1 MTEEELAE
9 KKKYAGEKKPS
20 MKRRASSH
28 DYTERRFYMIT
39 LETEGRLPLFGHLA
53 GNPFAEAGSRDAPHI
68 VLSELGKAVQD
79 EWYGIPAFY
88 PQIDVIALQMMPDH
102 LHGILFVK
110 APIHVHLGQ
119 VISGFKAGCRKA
131 QRLLEAQAAPS
142 ASSAPGAAPAPSS
155 AAPASSAAAPAPSTD
170 AAKPRPTEKPGVVQ
184 LSPPSPQEAALP
196 LPKSAPPLPKPAPL
210 PKSPFRPLF
219 ARGYNDLILRTYDE
233 LAVWKNYL
241 LDNPRRLLMK
251 HARPDWLYPF
261 FDLKLGP
268 FTFNGIGN
276 RSLLTAPRRIAV
288 KLSRRLTDQQIEEAT
303 ARYLAE
309 ARQGAVLVSPAI
321 SPGEKRVMRA
331 AFDAGLSTIV
341 LLENGFTQLSKPHGE
356 QFNACFA
363 GHLLM
368 LSPWEHHNEKRTIT
382 RIQCEQLNQM
392 ALAIA
397 QTTKL

>member
-9 KKKYAGEKKPS
+9 KKKYAGQKKPS
-20 MKRRASSH
+20 MKRRASGH

-53 GNPFAEAGSRDAPHI
+53 GNPFAEAGSSDAPHI
-68 VLSELGKAVQD
+68 ILSELGKAVQD
-79 EWYGIPAFY
+79 EWFSIPAFY
-88 PQIDVIALQMMPDH
+88 PQIDVIALQMMPVH

-110 APIHVHLGQ
+110 APIPLHLGQ

-131 QRLLEAQAAPS
+131 QRRLEAQAAPS
-142 ASSAPGAAPAPSS
+142 APGAAPS
-155 AAPASSAAAPAPSTD
+155 SSAAAPAQQSG
-170 AAKPRPTEKPGVVQ
+170 A
-184 LSPPSPQEAALP
+184 LPPSPQEAV
-196 LPKSAPPLPKPAPL
+196 SPLPKPSSPL
-210 PKSPFRPLF
+210 PHPAPPFRPLF

-233 LAVWKNYL
+233 LTVWKNYL

-261 FDLKLGP
+261 FGLKLGP

-341 LLENGFTQLSKPHGE
+341 LMENGFTQLSKPHGE
-356 QFNACFA
+356 QFNACSA
-363 GHLLM
+363 GRLLM
-368 LSPWEHHNEKRTIT
+368 LSPWEHHNEKHTIT
-382 RIQCEQLNQM
+382 RVQCEQLNQM

-397 QTTKL
+397 QPTKL

>member
-1 MTEEELAE
+1 MTEEELAK

-20 MKRRASSH
+20 MKRRANGH

-53 GNPFAEAGSRDAPHI
+53 GNPFAEAGSSDAPHI

-79 EWYGIPAFY
+79 EWFSIPAFY

-102 LHGILFVK
+102 MHGILFVK
-110 APIHVHLGQ
+110 APIPVHLGQ
-119 VISGFKAGCRKA
+119 VITGFKAGCRKA
-131 QRLLEAQAAPS
+131 QRRLDAQAAP
-142 ASSAPGAAPAPSS
+142 AAPTMTD
-155 AAPASSAAAPAPSTD
+155 AAATD
-170 AAKPRPTEKPGVVQ
+170 AAKPRPTEKPALAQQSGA
-184 LSPPSPQEAALP
+184 LPPSPQEAVSPLPSQPSPLPSQAPP
-196 LPKSAPPLPKPAPL
+196 LPKSAP
-210 PKSPFRPLF
+210 SIRPIF

-233 LAVWKNYL
+233 LTVWKNYL

-261 FDLKLGP
+261 FGLKLGP

-309 ARQGAVLVSPAI
+309 ASQGAVLVSPAI

-331 AFDAGLSTIV
+331 AFDAGLPTIV

-356 QFNACFA
+356 QFNACST
-363 GHLLM
+363 GRLLM
-368 LSPWEHHNEKRTIT
+368 LSPWEHHNEKHSIT

-397 QTTKL
+397 QSTKL

>member
-20 MKRRASSH
+20 MKRRASGH

-53 GNPFAEAGSRDAPHI
+53 GNPFAEAGSSDAPHI
-68 VLSELGKAVQD
+68 VLSEIGKAVQD
-79 EWYGIPAFY
+79 EWFAIPAFY

-110 APIHVHLGQ
+110 APIPVHLGQ

-142 ASSAPGAAPAPSS
+142 ASSASSAPGAAPAPSS
-155 AAPASSAAAPAPSTD
+155 AAPAPPTD

-196 LPKSAPPLPKPAPL
+196 LPKSDPPLPKPAPL

-261 FDLKLGP
+261 FGLKLGP

-288 KLSRRLTDQQIEEAT
+288 KLSRRLTDQQIDEAT
-303 ARYLAE
+303 TRYLAE

-356 QFNACFA
+356 QFNACSA
-363 GHLLM
+363 GRLLM

-397 QTTKL
+397 QPTKL

>member
-9 KKKYAGEKKPS
+9 KKKYVGEKKPS
-20 MKRRASSH
+20 MKRRASGH
-28 DYTERRFYMIT
+28 NYTERRFYMIT

-53 GNPFAEAGSRDAPHI
+53 GNPFAEAGSSDAPHI

-79 EWYGIPAFY
+79 EWFSIPAFY

-102 LHGILFVK
+102 MHGILFVK
-110 APIHVHLGQ
+110 APIPVHLGQ
-119 VISGFKAGCRKA
+119 VITGFKAGCRKA
-131 QRLLEAQAAPS
+131 QRRLDAQAAP
-142 ASSAPGAAPAPSS
+142 AAPTMTD
-155 AAPASSAAAPAPSTD
+155 AAATD
-170 AAKPRPTEKPGVVQ
+170 AAKPRPTEKPALAQQSGA
-184 LSPPSPQEAALP
+184 LPPSPQEAVSPLPSQPSPLPSQAPP
-196 LPKSAPPLPKPAPL
+196 LPKSAP
-210 PKSPFRPLF
+210 SIRPIF

-233 LAVWKNYL
+233 LTVWKNYL

-288 KLSRRLTDQQIEEAT
+288 KLSRRLTEQQIEEAT

-331 AFDAGLSTIV
+331 AFDAGLPTIV

-356 QFNACFA
+356 QFNACST
-363 GHLLM
+363 GRLLM

-382 RIQCEQLNQM
+382 RAQCEQLNQM

-397 QTTKL
+397 QPPKL

>member
-1 MTEEELAE
+1 MNLNLRYIMTEEELAE

-20 MKRRASSH
+20 MKRRASGH

-39 LETEGRLPLFGHLA
+39 IETEGRLPLFGHLT
-53 GNPFAEAGSRDAPHI
+53 GNPFAEAGSSDAPHI
-68 VLSELGKAVQD
+68 VLSELGKAVED
-79 EWYGIPAFY
+79 EWFAIPAFY

-102 LHGILFVK
+102 MHGILFVK
-110 APIHVHLGQ
+110 APLPIHLGQ
-119 VISGFKAGCRKA
+119 VITGFKAGCRKA
-131 QRLLEAQAAPS
+131 QRRLL
-142 ASSAPGAAPAPSS
+142 
-155 AAPASSAAAPAPSTD
+155 
-170 AAKPRPTEKPGVVQ
+170 
-184 LSPPSPQEAALP
+184 SPQEAV
-196 LPKSAPPLPKPAPL
+196 PPLPKPAPPL
-210 PKSPFRPLF
+210 RPLF

-233 LAVWKNYL
+233 LTVWKNYL

-261 FDLKLGP
+261 FGLKLGP

-303 ARYLAE
+303 SRYLEE

-356 QFNACFA
+356 QFNACSA
-363 GHLLM
+363 GRLLM

-382 RIQCEQLNQM
+382 RVQCEQLNQM

-397 QTTKL
+397 QSTKL

>member
-1 MTEEELAE
+1 MILNLRYIMTEEELAE
-9 KKKYAGEKKPS
+9 KKKYAGQKKPS
-20 MKRRASSH
+20 MKRRASGH

-53 GNPFAEAGSRDAPHI
+53 GNPFAEAGSSDAPHI
-68 VLSELGKAVQD
+68 ILSELGKAVQD
-79 EWYGIPAFY
+79 EWFSIPAFY

-110 APIHVHLGQ
+110 APIPLHLGQ

-131 QRLLEAQAAPS
+131 QRRLEAQAAP
-142 ASSAPGAAPAPSS
+142 
-155 AAPASSAAAPAPSTD
+155 AAAPTTD
-170 AAKPRPTEKPGVVQ
+170 AAKPRPTEKPALAQQSGA
-184 LSPPSPQEAALP
+184 LPPSPQEAV
-196 LPKSAPPLPKPAPL
+196 SPLPKPSSPL
-210 PKSPFRPLF
+210 PHPAPPFRPLF

-233 LAVWKNYL
+233 LTVWKNYL

-261 FDLKLGP
+261 FGLKLGP

-309 ARQGAVLVSPAI
+309 ASQGAVLVSPAI

-331 AFDAGLSTIV
+331 AFDAGFPTIV

-356 QFNACFA
+356 QFNACSA
-363 GHLLM
+363 GRLLM
-368 LSPWEHHNEKRTIT
+368 LSPWEHHNEKHTIT
-382 RIQCEQLNQM
+382 RVQCEQLNQM

-397 QTTKL
+397 QPTKL

>member
-1 MTEEELAE
+1 MILNLRYIMTEEELAE
-9 KKKYAGEKKPS
+9 KKKYAGQKKPS
-20 MKRRASSH
+20 MKRRASGH

-53 GNPFAEAGSRDAPHI
+53 GNPFAEAGSSDAPHI
-68 VLSELGKAVQD
+68 ILSELGKAVQD
-79 EWYGIPAFY
+79 EWFSIPAFY

-110 APIHVHLGQ
+110 APIPLHLGQ

-131 QRLLEAQAAPS
+131 QRRLEAQAAP
-142 ASSAPGAAPAPSS
+142 
-155 AAPASSAAAPAPSTD
+155 AAAPTTD
-170 AAKPRPTEKPGVVQ
+170 AAKPRPTEKPALAQQSGA
-184 LSPPSPQEAALP
+184 LPPSPQEAV
-196 LPKSAPPLPKPAPL
+196 SPLPKPSSPL
-210 PKSPFRPLF
+210 PHPPPPFRPLF

-233 LAVWKNYL
+233 LTVWKNYL

-261 FDLKLGP
+261 FGLKLGP

-309 ARQGAVLVSPAI
+309 ASQGAVLVSPAI

-331 AFDAGLSTIV
+331 AFDAGFPTIV

-356 QFNACFA
+356 QFNACSA
-363 GHLLM
+363 GRLLM
-368 LSPWEHHNEKRTIT
+368 LSPWEHHNEKHTIT
-382 RIQCEQLNQM
+382 RVQCEQLNQM

-397 QTTKL
+397 QPTKL

>member
-1 MTEEELAE
+1 MILNLRYIMTEEELAE
-9 KKKYAGEKKPS
+9 KKKYAGQKKPS
-20 MKRRASSH
+20 MKRRASGH

-53 GNPFAEAGSRDAPHI
+53 GNPFAEAGSSDAPHI
-68 VLSELGKAVQD
+68 ILSELGKAVQD
-79 EWYGIPAFY
+79 EWFSIPAFY

-110 APIHVHLGQ
+110 APIPLHLGQ

-131 QRLLEAQAAPS
+131 QRRLEAQAAP
-142 ASSAPGAAPAPSS
+142 
-155 AAPASSAAAPAPSTD
+155 AAAPTTD
-170 AAKPRPTEKPGVVQ
+170 AAKPRPTEKPALAQQSGA
-184 LSPPSPQEAALP
+184 LPPSPQEAV
-196 LPKSAPPLPKPAPL
+196 SPLPKPSSPL
-210 PKSPFRPLF
+210 PHPAPPFRPLF

-233 LAVWKNYL
+233 LTVWKNYL

-261 FDLKLGP
+261 FGLKLGP

-341 LLENGFTQLSKPHGE
+341 LMENGFTQLSKPHGE
-356 QFNACFA
+356 QFNACSA
-363 GHLLM
+363 GRLLM

-397 QTTKL
+397 QPTKL

>member
-9 KKKYAGEKKPS
+9 KKKHAGEKKPS
-20 MKRRASSH
+20 MKRRASGH

-53 GNPFAEAGSRDAPHI
+53 GNPFAEAGSSDAPHI
-68 VLSELGKAVQD
+68 ILSELGKAVQD
-79 EWYGIPAFY
+79 EWFSIPAFY

-110 APIHVHLGQ
+110 APIPVHLSQ
-119 VISGFKAGCRKA
+119 VITGFKAGCRKA
-131 QRLLEAQAAPS
+131 QRRLLSPQEAVSPF
-142 ASSAPGAAPAPSS
+142 PKPAPAPSP
-155 AAPASSAAAPAPSTD
+155 AAPTAPSTVAAATD
-170 AAKPRPTEKPGVVQ
+170 AAKPHPTEKPALAQQSGAM
-184 LSPPSPQEAALP
+184 PPSPQEAVSLLPKPSAP
-196 LPKSAPPLPKPAPL
+196 LPKSAP
-210 PKSPFRPLF
+210 SIRPIF

-233 LAVWKNYL
+233 LTVWKNYL

-261 FDLKLGP
+261 FGLKLGP
-268 FTFNGIGN
+268 YIFNGIGN

-288 KLSRRLTDQQIEEAT
+288 KLPRRLTEQQIEEAT

-309 ARQGAVLVSPAI
+309 ARQRAVLVSPAI

-331 AFDAGLSTIV
+331 AFDAGLPTIV
-341 LLENGFTQLSKPHGE
+341 LLENGFTLLSKPHGE
-356 QFNACFA
+356 QFNACSA
-363 GHLLM
+363 GRLLM

-382 RIQCEQLNQM
+382 RAQCEQLNQM

-397 QTTKL
+397 QPPKL

>member
-20 MKRRASSH
+20 MKRRASGH

-53 GNPFAEAGSRDAPHI
+53 GNPFAEAGSSDAPHI
-68 VLSELGKAVQD
+68 ILSELGKAVQD
-79 EWYGIPAFY
+79 EWFSIPAFY

-110 APIHVHLGQ
+110 APIPVHLGQ

-131 QRLLEAQAAPS
+131 QRRLDAQAAP
-142 ASSAPGAAPAPSS
+142 AAPTMTD
-155 AAPASSAAAPAPSTD
+155 AAATD
-170 AAKPRPTEKPGVVQ
+170 AAKPRPTEKPALAQQSGAM
-184 LSPPSPQEAALP
+184 PPSPQEAVSLLPKPSAP
-196 LPKSAPPLPKPAPL
+196 LPKSAP
-210 PKSPFRPLF
+210 SIRPIF

-233 LAVWKNYL
+233 LTVWKNYL

-261 FDLKLGP
+261 FGLKLGP
-268 FTFNGIGN
+268 YTFNGIGN

-288 KLSRRLTDQQIEEAT
+288 KLSRRLTEQQIEAET
-303 ARYLAE
+303 ARYLEE

-331 AFDAGLSTIV
+331 AFDAGFPTIV

-356 QFNACFA
+356 QFNACSA
-363 GHLLM
+363 GRLLM
-368 LSPWEHHNEKRTIT
+368 LSPWEHHNEKHTIT
-382 RIQCEQLNQM
+382 RVQCEQLNQM

-397 QTTKL
+397 QPTKL

>member
-9 KKKYAGEKKPS
+9 KKKYAGQKKPS
-20 MKRRASSH
+20 MKRRASGH

-53 GNPFAEAGSRDAPHI
+53 GNPFAEAGSSDAPHI
-68 VLSELGKAVQD
+68 ILSELGKAVQD
-79 EWYGIPAFY
+79 EWFSIPAFY

-110 APIHVHLGQ
+110 APIPLHLGQ

-131 QRLLEAQAAPS
+131 QRRLEAQAAP
-142 ASSAPGAAPAPSS
+142 
-155 AAPASSAAAPAPSTD
+155 AAAPTTD
-170 AAKPRPTEKPGVVQ
+170 AAKPRPTEKPALAQQSGA
-184 LSPPSPQEAALP
+184 LPPSPQEAV
-196 LPKSAPPLPKPAPL
+196 SPLPKPSSPL
-210 PKSPFRPLF
+210 PHPAPPFRPLF

-233 LAVWKNYL
+233 LTVWKNYL

-261 FDLKLGP
+261 FGLKLGP

-309 ARQGAVLVSPAI
+309 ASQGAVLVSPAI

-331 AFDAGLSTIV
+331 AFDAGFPTIV

-356 QFNACFA
+356 QFNACSA
-363 GHLLM
+363 GRLLM
-368 LSPWEHHNEKRTIT
+368 LSPWEHHNEKHTIT
-382 RIQCEQLNQM
+382 RVQCEQLNQM

-397 QTTKL
+397 QPTKL

>member
-1 MTEEELAE
+1 MILNLRYIMTEEELAE
-9 KKKYAGEKKPS
+9 KKKYAGQKKPS
-20 MKRRASSH
+20 MKRRASGH

-53 GNPFAEAGSRDAPHI
+53 GNPFAEAGSSDAPHI
-68 VLSELGKAVQD
+68 ILSELGKAVQD
-79 EWYGIPAFY
+79 EWFSIPAFY

-110 APIHVHLGQ
+110 APIPLHLGQ

-131 QRLLEAQAAPS
+131 QRRLEAQAAP
-142 ASSAPGAAPAPSS
+142 
-155 AAPASSAAAPAPSTD
+155 AAAPTTD
-170 AAKPRPTEKPGVVQ
+170 AAKPRPTEKPALAQQSGA
-184 LSPPSPQEAALP
+184 LPPSPQEAV
-196 LPKSAPPLPKPAPL
+196 SPLPKPSSPL
-210 PKSPFRPLF
+210 PHPAPPFRPLF

-233 LAVWKNYL
+233 LTVWKNYL

-261 FDLKLGP
+261 FGLKLGP

-309 ARQGAVLVSPAI
+309 ASQGAVLVSPAI

-331 AFDAGLSTIV
+331 AFDAGFPTIV
-341 LLENGFTQLSKPHGE
+341 LMENGFTQLSKPHGE
-356 QFNACFA
+356 QFNACSA
-363 GHLLM
+363 GRLLM

-397 QTTKL
+397 QPTKL

>member
-1 MTEEELAE
+1 MILNLRYIMTEEELAE
-9 KKKYAGEKKPS
+9 KKKYAGQKKPS
-20 MKRRASSH
+20 MKRRASGH

-53 GNPFAEAGSRDAPHI
+53 GNPFAEAGSSDAPHI
-68 VLSELGKAVQD
+68 ILSELGKAVQD
-79 EWYGIPAFY
+79 EWFSIPAFY

-110 APIHVHLGQ
+110 APIPLHLGQ

-131 QRLLEAQAAPS
+131 QRRLEAQAAP
-142 ASSAPGAAPAPSS
+142 
-155 AAPASSAAAPAPSTD
+155 AAAPTTD
-170 AAKPRPTEKPGVVQ
+170 AAKPRPTEKPALAQQSGA
-184 LSPPSPQEAALP
+184 LPPSPQEAV
-196 LPKSAPPLPKPAPL
+196 SPLPKPSSPL
-210 PKSPFRPLF
+210 PHPAPPFRPLF

-233 LAVWKNYL
+233 LTVWKNYL

-261 FDLKLGP
+261 FGLKLGP

-309 ARQGAVLVSPAI
+309 ASQGAVLVSPAI

-331 AFDAGLSTIV
+331 AFDAGFPTIV

-356 QFNACFA
+356 QFNACSA
-363 GHLLM
+363 GRLLM
-368 LSPWEHHNEKRTIT
+368 LSPWEHHNEKHTIT

-397 QTTKL
+397 QPTKL

>member
-20 MKRRASSH
+20 MKRRASGH

-39 LETEGRLPLFGHLA
+39 LETEDRLPLFGHLA
-53 GNPFAEAGSRDAPHI
+53 GNPFAEAGSSDAPHI
-68 VLSELGKAVQD
+68 VLSELGKAVQT
-79 EWYGIPAFY
+79 EWFAIPAFY

-110 APIHVHLGQ
+110 APLPTHLGQ
-119 VISGFKAGCRKA
+119 VITGFKAGCRKA
-131 QRLLEAQAAPS
+131 QRRLAAQAA
-142 ASSAPGAAPAPSS
+142 AA
-155 AAPASSAAAPAPSTD
+155 TD
-170 AAKPRPTEKPGVVQ
+170 AAKPRPTEKPAPPHQSG
-184 LSPPSPQEAALP
+184 LLPPSPQEAVSPLPTPAPSQQSGALP
-196 LPKSAPPLPKPAPL
+196 PSPQKAVSPLPKPA
-210 PKSPFRPLF
+210 SPAPSLF

-233 LAVWKNYL
+233 LTVWKNYL

-268 FTFNGIGN
+268 YTFNGIGN
-276 RSLLTAPRRIAV
+276 RSLLAAPRRIAV

-331 AFDAGLSTIV
+331 AFDAGVPTIV

-356 QFNACFA
+356 QFNACSA
-363 GHLLM
+363 GRLLM
-368 LSPWEHHNEKRTIT
+368 LSPWEHHNQKRIIT
-382 RIQCEQLNQM
+382 RVQCEQLNQM

-397 QTTKL
+397 QPTNIG

>member
-53 GNPFAEAGSRDAPHI
+53 GNPFAEAGSSDAPHI
-68 VLSELGKAVQD
+68 ILSELGKAVQD
-79 EWYGIPAFY
+79 EWFSIPAFY

-110 APIHVHLGQ
+110 APIPLHLGQ

-131 QRLLEAQAAPS
+131 QRRLEAQA
-142 ASSAPGAAPAPSS
+142 ASSAPGAAPS
-155 AAPASSAAAPAPSTD
+155 SSAAAPAPSTD

-184 LSPPSPQEAALP
+184 LSPPSPQEAAPP
-196 LPKSAPPLPKPAPL
+196 LPKSAPPLPPP
-210 PKSPFRPLF
+210 PPPFRPLF

-233 LAVWKNYL
+233 LTVWKNYL

-261 FDLKLGP
+261 FGLKLGP

-341 LLENGFTQLSKPHGE
+341 LMENGFTQLSKPHGE
-356 QFNACFA
+356 QFNACSA
-363 GHLLM
+363 GRLLM

-397 QTTKL
+397 QPTKL

>member
-1 MTEEELAE
+1 MILNLRYIMTEEELAE

-20 MKRRASSH
+20 MKRRASGH

-53 GNPFAEAGSRDAPHI
+53 GNPFAEAGSSDAPHI
-68 VLSELGKAVQD
+68 VLSEIGKAVQD
-79 EWYGIPAFY
+79 EWFSIPAFY

-110 APIHVHLGQ
+110 APIPLHLGQ

-131 QRLLEAQAAPS
+131 QRRLEAQAAP
-142 ASSAPGAAPAPSS
+142 
-155 AAPASSAAAPAPSTD
+155 AAAPTTD
-170 AAKPRPTEKPGVVQ
+170 AAKPRPTEKPALAQQSGA
-184 LSPPSPQEAALP
+184 LPPSPQEAV
-196 LPKSAPPLPKPAPL
+196 SPLPKPSSPL
-210 PKSPFRPLF
+210 PHPAPPIRPLF

-233 LAVWKNYL
+233 LTVWKNYL

-261 FDLKLGP
+261 FGLKLGP

-309 ARQGAVLVSPAI
+309 ASQGAVLVSPAI

-331 AFDAGLSTIV
+331 AFDAGFPTIV

-356 QFNACFA
+356 QFNACSA
-363 GHLLM
+363 GRLLM
-368 LSPWEHHNEKRTIT
+368 LSPWEHHNEKHTIT
-382 RIQCEQLNQM
+382 RVQCEQLNQM

-397 QTTKL
+397 QPTKL

>member
-20 MKRRASSH
+20 MKRRASGH

-53 GNPFAEAGSRDAPHI
+53 GNPFAEAGSSDAPHI
-68 VLSELGKAVQD
+68 ILSELGKAVQD
-79 EWYGIPAFY
+79 EWFSIPAFY

-102 LHGILFVK
+102 MHGILFVK
-110 APIHVHLGQ
+110 APIPLHLGQ
-119 VISGFKAGCRKA
+119 VITGFKAGCRKA
-131 QRLLEAQAAPS
+131 QRRLEAQAAPS
-142 ASSAPGAAPAPSS
+142 AAASPSALAPAP
-155 AAPASSAAAPAPSTD
+155 PTD

-184 LSPPSPQEAALP
+184 VSPPSPQEAVSP
-196 LPKSAPPLPKPAPL
+196 LPNPASPLPNPAPQL
-210 PKSPFRPLF
+210 PNPAPQLPSPSLF

-233 LAVWKNYL
+233 LTVWKNYL

-261 FDLKLGP
+261 FGLKLGP
-268 FTFNGIGN
+268 YTFNDIGN

-288 KLSRRLTDQQIEEAT
+288 KLSRRLTEQQIEAET
-303 ARYLAE
+303 ARYLEE
-309 ARQGAVLVSPAI
+309 ASQGAVLVSPAI

-356 QFNACFA
+356 QFNACSA
-363 GHLLM
+363 GRLLM
-368 LSPWEHHNEKRTIT
+368 LSPWEHHNEKHTIT
-382 RIQCEQLNQM
+382 RVQCEQLNQM

-397 QTTKL
+397 QPTKL

>member
-20 MKRRASSH
+20 MKRRASGH

-53 GNPFAEAGSRDAPHI
+53 GNPFAEAGSSDAPHI
-68 VLSELGKAVQD
+68 VLSEIGKAVQD
-79 EWYGIPAFY
+79 EWFSIPAFY

-110 APIHVHLGQ
+110 APIPLHLGQ
-119 VISGFKAGCRKA
+119 VITGFKAGCRKA
-131 QRLLEAQAAPS
+131 QRRLEAQAAP
-142 ASSAPGAAPAPSS
+142 
-155 AAPASSAAAPAPSTD
+155 AAAPTTD
-170 AAKPRPTEKPGVVQ
+170 AAKPRPTEKPALAQQSGA
-184 LSPPSPQEAALP
+184 LPPSPQEAV
-196 LPKSAPPLPKPAPL
+196 SPLPKPSSPL
-210 PKSPFRPLF
+210 PHPAPPIRPLF

-233 LAVWKNYL
+233 LTVWKNYL

-261 FDLKLGP
+261 FGLKLGP

-288 KLSRRLTDQQIEEAT
+288 KLSRRLTEQQIEEAT

-309 ARQGAVLVSPAI
+309 ASQGAVLVSPAI

-331 AFDAGLSTIV
+331 AFDAGFPTIV

-356 QFNACFA
+356 QFNACSA
-363 GHLLM
+363 GRLLM
-368 LSPWEHHNEKRTIT
+368 LSPWEHHNEKHTIT
-382 RIQCEQLNQM
+382 RVQCEQLNQM

-397 QTTKL
+397 QPTKL

>member
-1 MTEEELAE
+1 MILNLRYIMTEEELAE
-9 KKKYAGEKKPS
+9 KKKYAGQKKPS
-20 MKRRASSH
+20 MKRRASGH

-53 GNPFAEAGSRDAPHI
+53 GNPFAEAGSSDAPHI
-68 VLSELGKAVQD
+68 ILSELGKAVQD
-79 EWYGIPAFY
+79 EWFSIPAFY

-110 APIHVHLGQ
+110 APIPLHLGQ

-131 QRLLEAQAAPS
+131 QRRLEAQAAPS
-142 ASSAPGAAPAPSS
+142 APGAAPS
-155 AAPASSAAAPAPSTD
+155 SSAAAPAQQSG
-170 AAKPRPTEKPGVVQ
+170 A
-184 LSPPSPQEAALP
+184 LPPSPQEAV
-196 LPKSAPPLPKPAPL
+196 SPLPKPSSPL
-210 PKSPFRPLF
+210 PHPAPPFRPLF

-233 LAVWKNYL
+233 LTVWKNYL

-261 FDLKLGP
+261 FGLKLGP

-341 LLENGFTQLSKPHGE
+341 LMENGFTQLSKPHGE
-356 QFNACFA
+356 QFNACSA
-363 GHLLM
+363 GRLLM
-368 LSPWEHHNEKRTIT
+368 LSPWEHHNEKHTIT
-382 RIQCEQLNQM
+382 RVQCEQLNQM

-397 QTTKL
+397 QPTKL

>member
-1 MTEEELAE
+1 MILNLRYIMTEEELAE
-9 KKKYAGEKKPS
+9 KKKYAGQKKPS
-20 MKRRASSH
+20 MKRRASGH

-53 GNPFAEAGSRDAPHI
+53 GNPFAEAGSSDAPHI
-68 VLSELGKAVQD
+68 ILSELGKAVQD
-79 EWYGIPAFY
+79 EWFSIPAFY

-110 APIHVHLGQ
+110 APIPLHLGQ

-131 QRLLEAQAAPS
+131 QRRLEAQAAP
-142 ASSAPGAAPAPSS
+142 
-155 AAPASSAAAPAPSTD
+155 AAAPTTD
-170 AAKPRPTEKPGVVQ
+170 AAKPRPTEKPALAQQSGA
-184 LSPPSPQEAALP
+184 LPPSPQEAV
-196 LPKSAPPLPKPAPL
+196 SPLPKPSSPL
-210 PKSPFRPLF
+210 PHPAPPFPPLF

-233 LAVWKNYL
+233 LTVWKNYL

-261 FDLKLGP
+261 FGLKLGP

-309 ARQGAVLVSPAI
+309 ASQGAVLVSPAI

-331 AFDAGLSTIV
+331 AFDAGFPTIV
-341 LLENGFTQLSKPHGE
+341 LMENGFTQLSKPHGE
-356 QFNACFA
+356 QFNACSA
-363 GHLLM
+363 GRLLM

-397 QTTKL
+397 QPTKL

>member
-9 KKKYAGEKKPS
+9 KKKYAGQKKPS
-20 MKRRASSH
+20 MKRRASGH

-53 GNPFAEAGSRDAPHI
+53 GNPFAEAGSSDAPHI
-68 VLSELGKAVQD
+68 ILSELGKAVQD
-79 EWYGIPAFY
+79 EWFSIPAFY

-110 APIHVHLGQ
+110 APIPLHLGQ

-131 QRLLEAQAAPS
+131 QRRLEAQAAP
-142 ASSAPGAAPAPSS
+142 
-155 AAPASSAAAPAPSTD
+155 AAAPTTD
-170 AAKPRPTEKPGVVQ
+170 AAKPRPTEKPALAQQSGA
-184 LSPPSPQEAALP
+184 LPPSPQEAV
-196 LPKSAPPLPKPAPL
+196 SPLPKPSSPL
-210 PKSPFRPLF
+210 PHPAPPFRPLF

-233 LAVWKNYL
+233 LTVWKNYL

-261 FDLKLGP
+261 FGLKLGP

-309 ARQGAVLVSPAI
+309 ASQGAVLVSPAI

-331 AFDAGLSTIV
+331 AFDAGFPTIV

-356 QFNACFA
+356 QFNACSA
-363 GHLLM
+363 GRLLM
-368 LSPWEHHNEKRTIT
+368 LSPWEHHNEKHTIT

-397 QTTKL
+397 QPTKL

>member
-20 MKRRASSH
+20 MKRRASGH

-53 GNPFAEAGSRDAPHI
+53 GNPFAEAGSSDAPHI
-68 VLSELGKAVQD
+68 ILSELGKAVQD
-79 EWYGIPAFY
+79 EWFGIPAFY

-110 APIHVHLGQ
+110 APIPVHLGQ
-119 VISGFKAGCRKA
+119 VITGFKAGCRKA
-131 QRLLEAQAAPS
+131 QRRLDAQAAP
-142 ASSAPGAAPAPSS
+142 AAPTMTD
-155 AAPASSAAAPAPSTD
+155 AAATD
-170 AAKPRPTEKPGVVQ
+170 AAKPRPTEKPALAHQSGAM
-184 LSPPSPQEAALP
+184 PPSPQEAVSP
-196 LPKSAPPLPKPAPL
+196 LPKSAP
-210 PKSPFRPLF
+210 SIRPIF

-233 LAVWKNYL
+233 LTVWKNYL

-261 FDLKLGP
+261 FGLKLGP
-268 FTFNGIGN
+268 YIFNGIGN

-331 AFDAGLSTIV
+331 AFDAGLPTIV

-356 QFNACFA
+356 QFNACSA
-363 GHLLM
+363 GRLLM

-382 RIQCEQLNQM
+382 RAQCEQLNQM

-397 QTTKL
+397 QPPKL

>member
-53 GNPFAEAGSRDAPHI
+53 GNPFAEAGGSDAPHI

-79 EWYGIPAFY
+79 EWFSIPAFY

-110 APIHVHLGQ
+110 APIPLHLGQ

-131 QRLLEAQAAPS
+131 QRLLEAQATPS
-142 ASSAPGAAPAPSS
+142 ASSAHGAAPS
-155 AAPASSAAAPAPSTD
+155 SSAAASAPPTD

-196 LPKSAPPLPKPAPL
+196 LPKSALPL

-261 FDLKLGP
+261 FGLKLGP

-341 LLENGFTQLSKPHGE
+341 LMENGFTQLSKPHGE
-356 QFNACFA
+356 QFNACSA
-363 GHLLM
+363 GRLLM

-397 QTTKL
+397 QPTKL

>member
-1 MTEEELAE
+1 MILNLRYIMTEEELAE

-20 MKRRASSH
+20 MKRRASGH

-53 GNPFAEAGSRDAPHI
+53 GNPFAEAGSSDAPHI
-68 VLSELGKAVQD
+68 VLSEIGKAVQD
-79 EWYGIPAFY
+79 EWFSIPAFY

-110 APIHVHLGQ
+110 APIPLHLGQ

-131 QRLLEAQAAPS
+131 QRRLEAQAAP
-142 ASSAPGAAPAPSS
+142 
-155 AAPASSAAAPAPSTD
+155 AAAPTTD
-170 AAKPRPTEKPGVVQ
+170 AAKPRPTEKPALAQQSGA
-184 LSPPSPQEAALP
+184 LPPSPQEAV
-196 LPKSAPPLPKPAPL
+196 SPLPKPSSPL
-210 PKSPFRPLF
+210 PHPAPPFRPLF

-233 LAVWKNYL
+233 LTVWKNYL

-261 FDLKLGP
+261 FGLKLGP

-309 ARQGAVLVSPAI
+309 ASQGAVLVSPAI

-331 AFDAGLSTIV
+331 AFDAGFPTIV

-356 QFNACFA
+356 QFNACSA
-363 GHLLM
+363 GRLLM
-368 LSPWEHHNEKRTIT
+368 LSPWEHHNEKHTIT
-382 RIQCEQLNQM
+382 RVQCEQLNQM

-397 QTTKL
+397 QPTKL

>member
-20 MKRRASSH
+20 MKRRASGH

-39 LETEGRLPLFGHLA
+39 LETEDRLPLFGHLA
-53 GNPFAEAGSRDAPHI
+53 GNPFAEAGSSDAPHI
-68 VLSELGKAVQD
+68 VLSELGKAVQT
-79 EWYGIPAFY
+79 EWFAIPAFY

-110 APIHVHLGQ
+110 APIPVHLGQ
-119 VISGFKAGCRKA
+119 VIAGFKAGCRKA
-131 QRLLEAQAAPS
+131 QRRLAAQAA
-142 ASSAPGAAPAPSS
+142 AA
-155 AAPASSAAAPAPSTD
+155 TD
-170 AAKPRPTEKPGVVQ
+170 AAKPRPTEKPAPPHQSG
-184 LSPPSPQEAALP
+184 LLPPSPQEAVSP
-196 LPKSAPPLPKPAPL
+196 LPKPPSPAPPLPSQAP
-210 PKSPFRPLF
+210 PFPSLF

-233 LAVWKNYL
+233 LTVWKNYL

-268 FTFNGIGN
+268 YTFNGIGN
-276 RSLLTAPRRIAV
+276 RSLLAAPLRIAV
-288 KLSRRLTDQQIEEAT
+288 KLSRRLTDQQIEAET

-331 AFDAGLSTIV
+331 AFDAGLPTIV

-356 QFNACFA
+356 QFNACSA
-363 GHLLM
+363 GRLLM
-368 LSPWEHHNEKRTIT
+368 LSPWEHHNEKHTIT
-382 RIQCEQLNQM
+382 RVQCEQLNQM
-392 ALAIA
+392 ALAIT
-397 QTTKL
+397 QPLNIG

>member
-20 MKRRASSH
+20 MKRRASGH

-53 GNPFAEAGSRDAPHI
+53 GNPFAEAGSSDAPHI

-79 EWYGIPAFY
+79 EWFSIPAFY

-102 LHGILFVK
+102 MHGILFVK
-110 APIHVHLGQ
+110 APIPVHLGQ
-119 VISGFKAGCRKA
+119 VITGFKAGCRKA
-131 QRLLEAQAAPS
+131 QRRLDAQAAP
-142 ASSAPGAAPAPSS
+142 AAPTMTD
-155 AAPASSAAAPAPSTD
+155 AAATD
-170 AAKPRPTEKPGVVQ
+170 AAKPRPTEKPALAQQSGA
-184 LSPPSPQEAALP
+184 LPPSPQEAVSPLPSQPSPLPSQAPP
-196 LPKSAPPLPKPAPL
+196 LPKSAP
-210 PKSPFRPLF
+210 SIRPIF

-233 LAVWKNYL
+233 LTVWKNYL

-309 ARQGAVLVSPAI
+309 ASQGAVLVSPAI

-331 AFDAGLSTIV
+331 AFDAGLPTIV

-356 QFNACFA
+356 QFNACST
-363 GHLLM
+363 GRLLM
-368 LSPWEHHNEKRTIT
+368 LSPWEHHNEKHSIT

-397 QTTKL
+397 QSTKL

>member
-1 MTEEELAE
+1 MTEKELAK

-20 MKRRASSH
+20 MKRRASGH

-53 GNPFAEAGSRDAPHI
+53 GNPFAEAGSSDAPHI
-68 VLSELGKAVQD
+68 ILSELGKAVQD
-79 EWYGIPAFY
+79 EWFSIPAFY

-102 LHGILFVK
+102 MHGILFVK
-110 APIHVHLGQ
+110 APIPLHLGQ
-119 VISGFKAGCRKA
+119 VITGFKAGCRKA
-131 QRLLEAQAAPS
+131 QRRLEAQAAPS
-142 ASSAPGAAPAPSS
+142 AAASPSALAPAP
-155 AAPASSAAAPAPSTD
+155 PTD

-184 LSPPSPQEAALP
+184 VSPPSPQEAVSP
-196 LPKSAPPLPKPAPL
+196 LPNPASPLPNPAPQL
-210 PKSPFRPLF
+210 PNPAPQLPSPSLF

-233 LAVWKNYL
+233 LTVWKNYL

-261 FDLKLGP
+261 FGLKLGP
-268 FTFNGIGN
+268 YIFNGIGN

-288 KLSRRLTDQQIEEAT
+288 KLSRRLTEQQIEAET
-303 ARYLAE
+303 ARYLEE

-331 AFDAGLSTIV
+331 AFDAGFPTIV

-356 QFNACFA
+356 QFNACSA
-363 GHLLM
+363 GRLLM
-368 LSPWEHHNEKRTIT
+368 LSPWEHHNEKHTIT
-382 RIQCEQLNQM
+382 RVQCEQLNQM

-397 QTTKL
+397 QPTKK

>member
-20 MKRRASSH
+20 MKRRASGH

-53 GNPFAEAGSRDAPHI
+53 GNPFAEAGSSDAPHI
-68 VLSELGKAVQD
+68 ILSELGKAVQD
-79 EWYGIPAFY
+79 EWFSIPAFY

-110 APIHVHLGQ
+110 APIPLHLGQ
-119 VISGFKAGCRKA
+119 VITGFKAGCRKA
-131 QRLLEAQAAPS
+131 QRRLEAQAAT
-142 ASSAPGAAPAPSS
+142 AAAAAPSP
-155 AAPASSAAAPAPSTD
+155 AAAPAPTTD
-170 AAKPRPTEKPGVVQ
+170 AAKPRPTEKPAPPHQSGP
-184 LSPPSPQEAALP
+184 LPPSPQEAVSP
-196 LPKSAPPLPKPAPL
+196 LPNPASPLPNPAPQL
-210 PKSPFRPLF
+210 PTPSLF

-233 LAVWKNYL
+233 LTVWKNYL

-261 FDLKLGP
+261 FGLKLGP
-268 FTFNGIGN
+268 YTFNGIGN

-321 SPGEKRVMRA
+321 SPGEKRVMRT
-331 AFDAGLSTIV
+331 AFDAGLPTIV

-356 QFNACFA
+356 QFNACSA
-363 GHLLM
+363 GRLLM
-368 LSPWEHHNEKRTIT
+368 LSPWEHHNEKHTIT

-397 QTTKL
+397 QPTKL